1 MYIKKV
7 ISLVLLSAMLLPIIA
22 AIPTASAVVT
32 STDDVEVTTR
42 AATGNFVN
50 PVAASTVSGVVAV
63 DFYGT
68 SSGAAL
74 KKATVAVYQGTTVIV
89 NFATM
94 TNLGSNHWGY
104 NWNTAS
110 LTDGSGY
117 ELRVRAYYLKN
128 KYTQFTC
135 GSLVVSNG
143 GTPPPP
149 PPPPPGDNVLTSGQT
164 VSSSL
169 ASGSEMWTIAVP
181 TNTASMYSVLTC
193 GSADFDLYGRLGSA
207 PTTSTYDWR
216 GYTSGGE
223 EVTMDLP
230 GTGTWYIMVQ
240 VYSGSGAYSLTVTL
254 SAAIPP
260 APWGTGGKYA
270 IIVGISDYASI
281 NDLSFC
287 DEDATDF
294 YNKLN
299 PMGYECRVYGDGHT
313 ADYPIH
319 NGKATEATVRAQ
331 IQGLAAVAKAG
342 DTVCF
347 ITSGHGSGDG
357 NGESYLCM
365 YDCSGSVGC
374 YYDHELAA
382 DIGLFVAGV
391 NIFILIDHCY
401 SGGMG
406 PELMA
411 LSNKGYIYCT
421 TTCTEDG
428 YGYDDTASSNG
439 AWTYEFLEKTWIGF
453 YGGAVHTAMETIYTK
468 AASTYPHT
476 GGDACMAFDGNTAV
490 AFYLG

>member
-1 MYIKKV
+1 MYMKKI
-7 ISLVLLSAMLLPIIA
+7 ISLILLSAMLLPIMA
-22 AIPTASAVVT
+22 AMPTVSAAPTV
-32 STDDVEVTTR
+32 TDDVTVVSR
-42 AATGNFVN
+42 AVTGNFVY
-50 PVAASTVSGVVAV
+50 PVAGNTVSGVVVV
-63 DFYGT
+63 DFYGVN
-68 SSGAAL
+68 SGAKL
-74 KKATVAVYQGTTVIV
+74 VKATFAVYQGTVAKLSFT
-89 NFATM
+89 TM
-94 TNLGSNHWGY
+94 TFTSDNHWTY
-104 NWNTAS
+104 NWNTAAFA
-110 LTDGSGY
+110 DGTY

-128 KYTQFTC
+128 KYNTFYC
-135 GSLVVSNG
+135 SNIVVSN
-143 GTPPPP
+143 TVTPP
-149 PPPPPGDNVLTSGQT
+149 PPPPPGDNVLTSGVT

-169 ASGSEMWTIAVP
+169 TSGSEMWTITVP

-193 GSADFDLYGRLGSA
+193 GTADFDLYGKLGSE
-207 PTTSTYDWR
+207 PTLSTYDWL

-230 GTGTWYIMVQ
+230 GAGTWYIMVQ
-240 VYSGSGAYSLTVTL
+240 VYSGTGAYSLTVTL
-254 SAAIPP
+254 SAATPP

-270 IIVGISDYASI
+270 IVVGISDYASI
-281 NDLSFC
+281 SDLSFC

-294 YNKLN
+294 YNQLN
-299 PMGYECRVYGDGHT
+299 PMGYEIRVYGDGHT
-313 ADYPIH
+313 ANYPRH
-319 NGKATEATVRAQ
+319 DGTATEATVRAQ

-357 NGESYLCM
+357 NGESFLCM

-391 NIFILIDHCY
+391 NIFIFIDHCY

-411 LSNKGYIYCT
+411 LSNKAYIYCT

-428 YGYDDTASSNG
+428 YGYDDTASNNG
-439 AWTYEFLEKTWIGF
+439 AWTYEFLEKTWIGV
-453 YGGAVHTAMETIYTK
+453 YGGAAHQTMESIYSL

-476 GGDACMAFDGNTAV
+476 GGDACMCFDGNTGV
-490 AFYLG
+490 YFYLG

>member
-1 MYIKKV
+1 V
-7 ISLVLLSAMLLPIIA
+7 PELSERP
-22 AIPTASAVVT
+22 SVQ
-32 STDDVEVTTR
+32 SED
-42 AATGNFVN
+42 
-50 PVAASTVSGVVAV
+50 
-63 DFYGT
+63 
-68 SSGAAL
+68 
-74 KKATVAVYQGTTVIV
+74 
-89 NFATM
+89 
-94 TNLGSNHWGY
+94 GY
-104 NWNTAS
+104 
-110 LTDGSGY
+110 
-117 ELRVRAYYLKN
+117 
-128 KYTQFTC
+128 
-135 GSLVVSNG
+135 
-143 GTPPPP
+143 
-149 PPPPPGDNVLTSGQT
+149 DNVLTSGQT

-169 ASGSEMWTIAVP
+169 TSGSEMWTIAVP

-207 PTTSTYDWR
+207 PTLTTYDWR

-254 SAAIPP
+254 SAATPP

-294 YNKLN
+294 YNKLA

-313 ADYPIH
+313 ANYPRH
-319 NGKATEATVRAQ
+319 DGKATEATVRAQ
-331 IQGLAAVAKAG
+331 IQGLAAIAKAG

-382 DIGLFVAGV
+382 DIGLFAAGV
-391 NIFILIDHCY
+391 NVFILIDHCY

-411 LSNKGYIYCT
+411 LGNKAYIFLT
-421 TTCTEDG
+421 TTCTANG
-428 YGYDDTASSNG
+428 YGYDDPTANNG

-453 YGGAVHTAMETIYTK
+453 YGGAVHQTMESVYTK
-468 AASTYPHT
+468 AASTYPHNA
-476 GGDACMAFDGNTAV
+476 GDACMIFDGNTGAY
-490 AFYLG
+490 FYLG

>member
-1 MYIKKV
+1 MYISKIV
-7 ISLVLLSAMLLPIIA
+7 SLVLLSAMLLPMMATLPSA
-22 AIPTASAVVT
+22 AVATA
-32 STDDVEVTTR
+32 TDDVVVSR

-50 PVAASTVSGVVAV
+50 PTAGQTVSGVVAV

-68 SSGAAL
+68 NGAL
-74 KKATVAVYQGTTVIV
+74 KLNKATVAVYKGTTAVV
-89 NFATM
+89 SFTTM
-94 TNLGSNHWGY
+94 SDLGSNHWGY

-117 ELRVRAYYLKN
+117 ELRVRAYYTKN
-128 KYTQFTC
+128 KYTLFTC

-149 PPPPPGDNVLTSGQT
+149 PPPPGDNVITSGVPVSGSLTSGN
-164 VSSSL
+164 V
-169 ASGSEMWTIAVP
+169 MYTIQVP
-181 TNTASMYSVLTC
+181 ANTASMYSVLTC

-223 EVTMDLP
+223 EVTCDLP

-240 VYSGSGAYSLTVTL
+240 VYSGSGAYQLTVTL
-254 SAAIPP
+254 SAATPP

-313 ADYPIH
+313 ANYPRH
-319 NGKATEATVRAQ
+319 DGKATEATVRAQ

-382 DIGLFVAGV
+382 DIALFAAGV
-391 NIFILIDHCY
+391 NVFILIDHCY

-411 LSNKGYIYCT
+411 NSNAASIFLT
-421 TTCTEDG
+421 TTCTDNG
-428 YGYDDTASSNG
+428 YGYDDSSANNG

-453 YGGAVHTAMETIYTK
+453 YGGAVHQTMESVYTK

>member
-32 STDDVEVTTR
+32 STDDVEVSTR

-181 TNTASMYSVLTC
+181 ANTASMDSVLTC

-207 PTTSTYDWR
+207 PTLTTYDWR

-254 SAAIPP
+254 SAATPP

-294 YNKLN
+294 YNKLA

-313 ADYPIH
+313 ANYPRH
-319 NGKATEATVRAQ
+319 DGKATEATVRAQ
-331 IQGLAAVAKAG
+331 IQGLAAIAKAG

-382 DIGLFVAGV
+382 DIGLFAAGV
-391 NIFILIDHCY
+391 NVFILIDHCY

-411 LSNKGYIYCT
+411 LGNKAYIFLT
-421 TTCTEDG
+421 TTCTANG
-428 YGYDDTASSNG
+428 YGYDDPTANNG

-453 YGGAVHTAMETIYTK
+453 YGGAVHQTMESVYTK
-468 AASTYPHT
+468 AASTYPHNA
-476 GGDACMAFDGNTAV
+476 GDACMIFDGNTGAY
-490 AFYLG
+490 FYLG

>member
-1 MYIKKV
+1 MYIRK
-7 ISLVLLSAMLLPIIA
+7 IFSLVLLLAMIMPLMAIMPSAA
-22 AIPTASAVVT
+22 AVTPADDAVSA
-32 STDDVEVTTR
+32 R
-42 AATGNFVN
+42 AATGSFVN
-50 PVAASTVSGVVAV
+50 PTSGQTVSGVVAV
-63 DFYGT
+63 DF
-68 SSGAAL
+68 
-74 KKATVAVYQGTTVIV
+74 
-89 NFATM
+89 
-94 TNLGSNHWGY
+94 LGSNGGVKLTKALIAVYLGSTAKVSYTTMTYTSSNHWSY
-104 NWNTAS
+104 NWNTVAQA
-110 LTDGSGY
+110 DGSGY
-117 ELRVRAYYLKN
+117 ELRVKAYYTKS
-128 KYTQFTC
+128 KYTLFTC
-135 GSLVVSNG
+135 SSLVISNG
-143 GTPPPP
+143 VTP
-149 PPPPPGDNVLTSGQT
+149 PPPPPGDNVLTSGVP
-164 VSSSL
+164 VSGSL
-169 ASGSEMWTIAVP
+169 TSGSEMWTIVVP
-181 TNTASMYSVLTC
+181 ANTAAMDSVLTC
-193 GSADFDLYGRLGSA
+193 GSADFDLYGRLGSE
-207 PTTSTYDWR
+207 PTLTTYDWR

-223 EVTMDLP
+223 EVTYELP

-240 VYSGSGAYSLTVTL
+240 VYSGSGSYGLTVTL
-254 SAAIPP
+254 SQATPP

-294 YNKLN
+294 YNKLY

-313 ADYPIH
+313 ANYPRH
-319 NGKATEATVRAQ
+319 DGKATEATVRAQ

-411 LSNKGYIYCT
+411 LANNDYIFLT
-421 TTCTEDG
+421 TTCTADG

-453 YGGAVHTAMETIYTK
+453 YGGAVHQTMESVYTK

-476 GGDACMAFDGNTAV
+476 GGDACMIFDGNTGAY
-490 AFYLG
+490 FYLG

>member
-1 MYIKKV
+1 MYFKQIL
-7 ISLVLLSAMLLPIIA
+7 SLALLSAMLMPILVAMPIA
-22 AIPTASAVVT
+22 
-32 STDDVEVTTR
+32 TDATTRDDLAFAPR

-50 PVAASTVSGVVAV
+50 PVNGQTVSGIVAV
-63 DFYGT
+63 DFFGVN
-68 SSGAAL
+68 GAL
-74 KKATVAVYQGTTVIV
+74 KLNKATFAVYQGTTAILS
-89 NFATM
+89 FTTM
-94 TNLGSNHWGY
+94 TDLGSNHWGY
-104 NWNTAS
+104 NWNTVS
-110 LTDGSGY
+110 LSDGDY
-117 ELRVRAYYLKN
+117 QLRVRAYYTKN
-128 KYTQFTC
+128 KYTLFTC
-135 GSLVVSNG
+135 GVLVSNG
-143 GTPPPP
+143 GTP
-149 PPPPPGDNVLTSGQT
+149 PPPPPGDNVLTSGVT

-169 ASGSEMWTIAVP
+169 TSGSEMWTIAVP
-181 TNTASMYSVLTC
+181 ANTASMYSVLTC
-193 GSADFDLYGRLGSA
+193 GSADFDLYGRLGSE

-254 SAAIPP
+254 SAATPP

-281 NDLSFC
+281 SDLSFC

-294 YNKLN
+294 YNQIY

-313 ADYPIH
+313 ANYPRH
-319 NGKATEATVRAQ
+319 DGKATEATVRAQ

-382 DIGLFVAGV
+382 DVGLFVAGV
-391 NIFILIDHCY
+391 NIFIFIDHCY

-411 LSNKGYIYCT
+411 LSNNDYIYCT

-428 YGYDDTASSNG
+428 YGYDDTASNNG
-439 AWTYEFLEKTWIGF
+439 AWTYEFLEKTWIGV
-453 YGGAVHTAMETIYTK
+453 YGGAAHQTMESVYSL

-476 GGDACMAFDGNTAV
+476 GGDACMCFDGNTGAY
-490 AFYLG
+490 FYLG

>member
-1 MYIKKV
+1 MYIRKIV
-7 ISLVLLSAMLLPIIA
+7 SLILLSAMILPLIA
-22 AIPTASAVVT
+22 AMPTVSATVT
-32 STDDVEVTTR
+32 STDDVEVSR

-50 PVAASTVSGVVAV
+50 PTSGQTVSGVVAV

-68 SSGAAL
+68 NSGAAL
-74 KKATVAVYQGTTVIV
+74 KKATIAVYKGTTVIV
-89 NFATM
+89 NYASM
-94 TNLGSNHWGY
+94 SNLGSNHWGY

-135 GSLVVSNG
+135 GNLVVSNG

-149 PPPPPGDNVLTSGQT
+149 PPPPPGDNVLTSGVP
-164 VSSSL
+164 VSGNL

-181 TNTASMYSVLTC
+181 ANTAAMDAVLTC

-223 EVTMDLP
+223 EVTTDLP
-230 GTGTWYIMVQ
+230 GVGTWYIMVQ

-254 SAAIPP
+254 SAATPP

-281 NDLSFC
+281 SDLSFC

-299 PMGYECRVYGDGHT
+299 PMGYEMRVYGDGHT
-313 ADYPIH
+313 ANYPRH
-319 NGKATEATVRAQ
+319 DGKATEATVRAQ

-382 DIGLFVAGV
+382 DIGLFAAGV
-391 NIFILIDHCY
+391 NIFIFIDHCY

-406 PELMA
+406 PELMS

-421 TTCTEDG
+421 TTCTENG
-428 YGYDDTASSNG
+428 YGYDDSASSNG

-453 YGGAVHTAMETIYTK
+453 YNGAVHTAMETIYTK

-476 GGDACMAFDGNTAV
+476 GGDACMAFDGSTAV

>member
-32 STDDVEVTTR
+32 STDDVEVSTR

-169 ASGSEMWTIAVP
+169 TSGSEMWTIAVP

-193 GSADFDLYGRLGSA
+193 GSADLDLYGRLGSA
-207 PTTSTYDWR
+207 PTLTTYDWR

-254 SAAIPP
+254 SAATPP

-294 YNKLN
+294 YNKLA

-313 ADYPIH
+313 ANYPRH
-319 NGKATEATVRAQ
+319 DGKATEATVRAQ
-331 IQGLAAVAKAG
+331 IQGLAAIAKAG

-382 DIGLFVAGV
+382 DIGLFAAGV
-391 NIFILIDHCY
+391 NVFILIDHCY

-411 LSNKGYIYCT
+411 LGNKAYIFLT
-421 TTCTEDG
+421 TTCTANG
-428 YGYDDTASSNG
+428 YGYDDPTANNG

-453 YGGAVHTAMETIYTK
+453 YGGAVHQTMESVYTK
-468 AASTYPHT
+468 AASTYPHNA
-476 GGDACMAFDGNTAV
+476 GDACMIFDGNTGAY
-490 AFYLG
+490 FYLG

>member
-1 MYIKKV
+1 MYIKKL
-7 ISLVLLSAMLLPIIA
+7 ISLALLTAMLLPMFTA
-22 AIPTASAVVT
+22 LSTASAAAPV
-32 STDDVEVTTR
+32 TDDVAVSAR
-42 AATGNFVN
+42 AVTGNFVN
-50 PVAASTVSGVVAV
+50 PVSGTTVSGVVAV
-63 DFYGT
+63 TFYGVN
-68 SSGAAL
+68 SGVKL
-74 KKATVAVYQGTTVIV
+74 TKATCAVYQGITAIV
-89 NFATM
+89 SFTTM
-94 TNLGSNHWGY
+94 TDLGSNQWGY

-110 LTDGSGY
+110 MSDGSNY
-117 ELRVRAYYLKN
+117 ELRVRAYYTKN
-128 KYTQFTC
+128 KYTLFTC
-135 GSLVVSNG
+135 ASLTISNG
-143 GTPPPP
+143 VTP
-149 PPPPPGDNVLTSGQT
+149 PPPPPGDNVLTSGVT
-164 VSSSL
+164 ASSSL

-193 GSADFDLYGRLGSA
+193 GSADFDLYGKVGSA
-207 PTTSTYDWR
+207 PTTSVYDWR

-223 EVTMDLP
+223 EVTFDLP
-230 GTGTWYIMVQ
+230 STGTWYIMVQ

-254 SAAIPP
+254 SAATPP

-281 NDLSFC
+281 SDLSFC

-294 YNKLN
+294 YNKLY

-313 ADYPIH
+313 ANYPRH
-319 NGKATEATVRAQ
+319 DGKATEAIVRAQ

-411 LSNKGYIYCT
+411 LSNKAGIFLT
-421 TTCTEDG
+421 TTCTADG
-428 YGYDDTASSNG
+428 YGYDDPTANNG

-453 YGGAVHTAMETIYTK
+453 YGGAVHQTMESVYTK

-476 GGDACMAFDGNTAV
+476 GGDACMIFDGNTGAY
-490 AFYLG
+490 FYLG

>member
-1 MYIKKV
+1 MYIRK
-7 ISLVLLSAMLLPIIA
+7 IFSLVLLLAMIMPLMAIMPNVA
-22 AIPTASAVVT
+22 AAAPADDASAA
-32 STDDVEVTTR
+32 R
-42 AATGNFVN
+42 AASGNFVN
-50 PVAASTVSGVVAV
+50 PTSGQTVSGIVAV

-68 SSGAAL
+68 NSGAAL
-74 KKATVAVYQGTTVIV
+74 KKATVAVYQGTTVIT
-89 NFATM
+89 NFVSM
-94 TNLGSNHWGY
+94 TNLGGNHWGY

-110 LTDGSGY
+110 IADGTY

-128 KYTQFTC
+128 KYTLFTC
-135 GSLVVSNG
+135 SSIVVSNG
-143 GTPPPP
+143 GTPPP
-149 PPPPPGDNVLTSGQT
+149 PPPPPGDNVLTSGVP
-164 VSSSL
+164 VSGSL
-169 ASGSEMWTIAVP
+169 TTGSEMWTIAVP
-181 TNTASMYSVLTC
+181 ANTAAMDSVLTC
-193 GSADFDLYGRLGSA
+193 GSADFDLYGRLGSE
-207 PTTSTYDWR
+207 PTLTTYDWR

-223 EVTMDLP
+223 EVTYELP

-240 VYSGSGAYSLTVTL
+240 VYSGSGSYGLTVTL
-254 SAAIPP
+254 SQATPP

-294 YNKLN
+294 YNKLY

-313 ADYPIH
+313 ANYPRH
-319 NGKATEATVRAQ
+319 DGKATEATVRGQ

-411 LSNKGYIYCT
+411 LGNNDYIFLT
-421 TTCTEDG
+421 TTCTDNG
-428 YGYDDTASSNG
+428 YGYDDTASNNG

-453 YGGAVHTAMETIYTK
+453 YGGAVHQTMESVYTK

-476 GGDACMAFDGNTAV
+476 GGDACMIFDGNTA
-490 AFYLG
+490 AYFYLG

>member
-1 MYIKKV
+1 MYFKQIL
-7 ISLVLLSAMLLPIIA
+7 SLALLSAMLMPILVAMPIA
-22 AIPTASAVVT
+22 
-32 STDDVEVTTR
+32 TDATTRDDLAFAPR

-50 PVAASTVSGVVAV
+50 PVNGQTVSGIVAV
-63 DFYGT
+63 DFFGVN
-68 SSGAAL
+68 GAL
-74 KKATVAVYQGTTVIV
+74 KLNKATFAVYQGTTAILS
-89 NFATM
+89 FTTM
-94 TNLGSNHWGY
+94 TDLGSNHWGY
-104 NWNTAS
+104 NWNTVS
-110 LTDGSGY
+110 LSDGDY
-117 ELRVRAYYLKN
+117 QLRVRAYYTKN
-128 KYTQFTC
+128 KYTLFTC
-135 GSLVVSNG
+135 GVLVSNG
-143 GTPPPP
+143 GTP
-149 PPPPPGDNVLTSGQT
+149 PPPPPGDNVLTSGVT

-169 ASGSEMWTIAVP
+169 TSGSEMWTIAVP
-181 TNTASMYSVLTC
+181 ANTASMYSVLTC
-193 GSADFDLYGRLGSA
+193 GSADFDLYGRLGSE

-254 SAAIPP
+254 SAATPP

-281 NDLSFC
+281 SDLSFC

-294 YNKLN
+294 YNQLY

-313 ADYPIH
+313 ANYPRH
-319 NGKATEATVRAQ
+319 DGKATEATVRAQ

-382 DIGLFVAGV
+382 DVGLFVAGV
-391 NIFILIDHCY
+391 NIFIFIDHCY

-411 LSNKGYIYCT
+411 LSNNDYIYCT

-428 YGYDDTASSNG
+428 YGYDDTASNNG
-439 AWTYEFLEKTWIGF
+439 AWTYEFLEKTWIGV
-453 YGGAVHTAMETIYTK
+453 YGGAAHQTMESVYSL

-476 GGDACMAFDGNTAV
+476 GGDACMCFDGNTGAY
-490 AFYLG
+490 FYLG

>member
-1 MYIKKV
+1 MLMPILAAMP
-7 ISLVLLSAMLLPIIA
+7 IATDATTRDDLVVS
-22 AIPTASAVVT
+22 
-32 STDDVEVTTR
+32 R
-42 AATGNFVN
+42 AATGNLVN
-50 PVAASTVSGVVAV
+50 PVNGDTVSGVVAV
-63 DFYGT
+63 DFYGVN
-68 SSGAAL
+68 GAL
-74 KKATVAVYQGTTVIV
+74 KLTKATFAVYQGTTAVV
-89 NFATM
+89 SFKTM
-94 TNLGSNHWGY
+94 SDLGSNHWGY
-104 NWNTAS
+104 SWNTAS
-110 LTDGSGY
+110 LSDGNY
-117 ELRVRAYYLKN
+117 ELRVRAYYTKN
-128 KYTQFTC
+128 KYTTFTC
-135 GSLVVSNG
+135 GV
-143 GTPPPP
+143 TA
-149 PPPPPGDNVLTSGQT
+149 
-164 VSSSL
+164 SSSL

-181 TNTASMYSVLTC
+181 ANTAAMDSVLTC

-230 GTGTWYIMVQ
+230 GVGTWYIMVQ

-254 SAAIPP
+254 STATPP
-260 APWGTGGKYA
+260 PPWGTGGKYA

-313 ADYPIH
+313 ANYPRH
-319 NGKATEATVRAQ
+319 DGKATEATVRAQ
-331 IQGLAAVAKAG
+331 IQGLAAIAKAG

-382 DIGLFVAGV
+382 DVGLFVAGV

-411 LSNKGYIYCT
+411 LSNKAGIFLT
-421 TTCTEDG
+421 TTCTADG
-428 YGYDDTASSNG
+428 YGYDDSSANNG

-453 YGGAVHTAMETIYTK
+453 YGGAVHQTMESVYTK

-476 GGDACMAFDGNTAV
+476 GGDACMIFDGNTGAY
-490 AFYLG
+490 FYLG